1 MRAGCQP
8 AGSTIFDRLSEET
21 TNQPARL
28 DDQSQGHKPKGITA
42 DRMTSSRQVRRI
54 YPEFFLPPGPHTFL
68 QIGYRA
74 ARAFRGYLLQRPGCQ
89 LCRGMNRKF
98 RLEYVLIL

>member
-1 MRAGCQP
+1 MRAGFQP
-8 AGSTIFDRLSEET
+8 AGSTIFDRLSKET

-54 YPEFFLPPGPHTFL
+54 YPELFLPPVPHSLL
-68 QIGYRA
+68 QHGYRA
-74 ARAFRGYLLQRPGCQ
+74 ARVFRACLL
-89 LCRGMNRKF
+89 
-98 RLEYVLIL
+98 